1 MTFRTEE
8 KLKIHPS
15 RLPVFLEWLAEREA
29 VVIHPPRRVLSVYL
43 DNDRLGMFHDSM
55 EGVLPR
61 KKLRFRRYAPRDQP
75 TTGWCLESKISS
87 IEGRY
92 KTSLPT
98 TVDPYLL
105 NGSLS
110 DDRYGLCRPRV
121 EVSYLRSYFELDG
134 VRITVD
140 RDISYRNLSLS
151 LQSMASATDPDIVV
165 ELKAFSDLPS
175 DLLRGIFP
183 WDRTRFSKYCR
194 AVETVLFHNHPRAA

>member
-29 VVIHPPRRVLSVYL
+29 VLIHPPRRVLSVYL

-87 IEGRY
+87 VEGRF
-92 KTSLPT
+92 KTSLPSD
-98 TVDPYLL
+98 VDPYFFK
-105 NGSLS
+105 GGLS
-110 DDRYGLCRPRV
+110 DNHYGLCRPRV
-121 EVSYLRSYFELDG
+121 EVTYLRSYFAFAG
-134 VRITVD
+134 VRVTVD
-140 RDISYRNLSLS
+140 RDIGYRSFSLS
-151 LQSMASATDPDIVV
+151 LRSMLSVTDPDVAV
-165 ELKAFSDLPS
+165 ELKAPHALPA
-175 DLLRGIFP
+175 DLLERLFP

-194 AVETVLFHNHPRAA
+194 AVEATLFHGNLRTA

>member
-55 EGVLPR
+55 EGVVPR

-87 IEGRY
+87 VEGRF
-92 KTSLPT
+92 KTSLPSD
-98 TVDPYLL
+98 VDPYFFK
-105 NGSLS
+105 GGLS
-110 DDRYGLCRPRV
+110 DNHYGLCRPRV
-121 EVSYLRSYFELDG
+121 EVTYLRSYFALTG
-134 VRITVD
+134 VRVTVD
-140 RDISYRNLSLS
+140 RDIGYRSFSLS
-151 LQSMASATDPDIVV
+151 LRSMLSVTDPDVAV
-165 ELKAFSDLPS
+165 ELKAPQALPA
-175 DLLRGIFP
+175 DLLERLFP

-194 AVETVLFHNHPRAA
+194 AIEAVLFHGHPRSA

>member
-1 MTFRTEE
+1 MSFRTEE

-15 RLPVFLEWLAEREA
+15 RLPLFLEWLAKRHA
-29 VVIHPPRRVLSVYL
+29 LVIHPPRRVLSVYL
-43 DNDRLGMFHDSM
+43 DNDRLDMFHDSV
-55 EGVLPR
+55 EGLLPR
-61 KKLRFRRYAPRDQP
+61 KKLRYRRYKPRGAPL
-75 TTGWCLESKISS
+75 TSWHLELKISS

-98 TVDPYLL
+98 SVDPYLL
-105 NGSLS
+105 NGNLS

-121 EVSYLRSYFELDG
+121 EVSYLRSYFELEG

-151 LQSMASATDPDIVV
+151 LQSMASATDPDIIV

-175 DLLRGIFP
+175 DFLREVFP

>member
-43 DNDRLGMFHDSM
+43 DNARLGMFHDSM
-55 EGVLPR
+55 EGVVPR

-87 IEGRY
+87 VEGRF
-92 KTSLPT
+92 KTSLPSD
-98 TVDPYLL
+98 VDPYFFK
-105 NGSLS
+105 GGLS
-110 DDRYGLCRPRV
+110 DNHYGLCRPRV
-121 EVSYLRSYFELDG
+121 EVTYLRSYFALTG
-134 VRITVD
+134 VRVTVD
-140 RDISYRNLSLS
+140 RDIGYRSFSLS
-151 LQSMASATDPDIVV
+151 LRSMLSVTDPDVAV
-165 ELKAFSDLPS
+165 ELKAPHALPA
-175 DLLRGIFP
+175 DLLERLFP

-194 AVETVLFHNHPRAA
+194 AIEAVLFHGHPRSA

>member
-55 EGVLPR
+55 EGVVPR

-87 IEGRY
+87 VEGRF
-92 KTSLPT
+92 KTSLPSD
-98 TVDPYLL
+98 VDPYLFK
-105 NGSLS
+105 GGLS
-110 DDRYGLCRPRV
+110 DNHYGLCRPRV
-121 EVSYLRSYFELDG
+121 EVTYLRSYFALTG
-134 VRITVD
+134 VRVTVD
-140 RDISYRNLSLS
+140 RDIGYRSFSLS
-151 LQSMASATDPDIVV
+151 LRSMLSVTDPDVAV
-165 ELKAFSDLPS
+165 ELKAPHALPA
-175 DLLRGIFP
+175 DLLERLFP

-194 AVETVLFHNHPRAA
+194 AIEAVLFHGHPRSA